1 MPMDPATLD
10 YLHGLTQIASQP
22 GNLRSLLQQF
32 LAELRKNFVFDNV
45 AAYLLDETHTS
56 LEVEYARAIGRAK
69 TAEADAAWGETFAG
83 QVVRKGS
90 HLVLDPNPNIPA
102 NDRLHQAY
110 LLGLP
115 MFMDQE
121 IQGALVFVRF
131 GGPPYETEH
140 IKIASFASALISGL
154 FEREIWRKTHLE
166 LRDLKR
172 QMQLQEDFV
181 STISHE
187 LRTPLGFIKG
197 YSTSLLREDTSWD
210 PETQKEFLMIID
222 EEADRLSVLIENV
235 LESARLQSRTLQ
247 LRFQP
252 LRLDAVIRD
261 VIARLR
267 VRHRELQVTTDLRPA
282 PSIQGDGVRLA
293 QVIENL
299 FTNAIKYAPGTP
311 VTVMLEQMDENAR
324 ITFTDRGPGINP
336 DSLPFIFDRFYRA
349 RNEKTIT
356 GTGLGLY
363 ICKQIIEAHRGKIW
377 AESTPG
383 QGTTFFIELPINSS
397 NVAPQ
402 QSAEIE

>member
-1 MPMDPATLD
+1 MPMDSSTLE
-10 YLHGLTQIASQP
+10 YLQGLTRLAVQP
-22 GNLRSLLQQF
+22 GNLRGAFEQF
-32 LAELRKNFVFDNV
+32 LVELRKNFVFDNV
-45 AAYLLDETHTS
+45 AVYLLDEVYKS
-56 LEVEYARAIGRAK
+56 LEVKYARAIGRAK
-69 TAEADAAWGETFAG
+69 TAEADAAWGETFAS
-83 QVVRKGS
+83 QVVRKGGL
-90 HLVLDPNPNIPA
+90 LVQNPSPEA
-102 NDRLHQAY
+102 KPDDRLQQAY

-115 MFMDQE
+115 LYVDQD
-121 IQGALVFVRF
+121 IKGALVFVRF
-131 GGPPYETEH
+131 GGPSYEEEH
-140 IKIASFASALISGL
+140 IQIASFASVILSVL
-154 FEREIWRKTHLE
+154 FEREIWRETHTE
-166 LRDLKR
+166 LHDLKR

-197 YSTSLLREDTSWD
+197 YSTSLLREDTTWD
-210 PETQKEFLMIID
+210 PETQREFLMIID

-261 VIARLR
+261 VIARIR
-267 VRHRELQVTTDLRPA
+267 VRHKEMEVNMQLNSA

-293 QVIENL
+293 QVVENL
-299 FTNAIKYAPGTP
+299 FTNAIKYAPGAP
-311 VTVMLEQMDENAR
+311 IDVALEQPGEFVR
-324 ITFTDRGPGINP
+324 IIFHDRGPGI
-336 DSLPFIFDRFYRA
+336 DSEALPFIFDRFYRA

-377 AESTPG
+377 AESDPS

-397 NVAPQ
+397 NEQKDNP
-402 QSAEIE
+402 EK